1 MKWILQVMSFIG
13 LGLTVV
19 PSFFVFAGTMTWDT
33 HALLML
39 VGTILWFAT
48 SPFWME
54 HHKPGEAP

>member
-1 MKWILQVMSFIG
+1 
-13 LGLTVV
+13 LTVV